1 MSRARDGSNR
11 GSVLRAD
18 APPAETDTTTATTS
32 GDAGDGGATLSG
44 QEIIRRY
51 ANKFPGYQWVNADR
65 VALPLFR
72 MQVRI
77 LTITRKKVP
86 PLQEFVLRAVGAGL
100 VHEADIAGFL
110 GLERSVVRR
119 TLSELVGMD
128 AVLLGGVAGDR
139 AHRLLLTEQGRGTL
153 NTLTLERAE
162 EETRI
167 FLLDG
172 LTRRLVP
179 EPASPLRGGSELRK
193 TNLIEIAA
201 YPRTRPEADEFREQL
216 IAEWKA
222 LHPDS
227 ELVAVLGVE
236 RADAVF
242 RDDALA
248 LTYRPEEGVEDT
260 ANSEQVGF
268 VVGGYWSD
276 AHAEVFR
283 RASADSRV
291 PLLSRRRGAEVEGA
305 ERLVPPR
312 LLAQIAPQDETSDLI
327 TQMTQAESRIDQ
339 LKGRLSRAGSADF
352 KAELQA
358 GLRAEEKRRDEAR
371 ARIAAMPVRY
381 VEASEHAAL
390 LDRALNEA
398 KQRVLIVTALSRDSL
413 VPQMVVQRI
422 EAACRRG
429 VFVFIGY
436 SHGPR
441 PARQTAETPAALQEL
456 INRHPQLFVA
466 DLGNANPNL
475 LVCDSSFYVASRLD
489 WFARTVGTTQ
499 RDRNDETNGRS
510 VYVAIP
516 SEVNATFDDTI
527 ERLRN
532 AGC

>member
-1 MSRARDGSNR
+1 MSAARDGSDG

-18 APPAETDTTTATTS
+18 APPAETDDTTATT
-32 GDAGDGGATLSG
+32 GNAGGGGATLSS
-44 QEIIRRY
+44 QEIVRRY
-51 ANKFPGYQWVNADR
+51 ANKFPGYRWVNAER

-72 MQVRI
+72 VQVRV

-86 PLQEFVLRAVGAGL
+86 PLQEFVLRAIGADL

-110 GLERSVVRR
+110 GLERNVVRR

-139 AHRLLLTEQGRGTL
+139 LHRLLLTEQGRRTL
-153 NTLTLERAE
+153 NTLTLERADE
-162 EETRI
+162 ESRT

-193 TNLIEIAA
+193 TDLIEIAP

-216 IAEWKA
+216 VEEWKA

-227 ELVAVLGVE
+227 ELVAVLGVD

-248 LTYRPEEGVEDT
+248 LIYRPEEAVEDT

-268 VVGGYWSD
+268 VVGGHWSD
-276 AHAEVFR
+276 AHAEAFR
-283 RASADSRV
+283 KASADSRV
-291 PLLSRRRGAEVEGA
+291 PLLSRRRNAEEAGAEG
-305 ERLVPPR
+305 LVPPR
-312 LLAQIAPQDETSDLI
+312 LLAQIAPQDEMSDLI
-327 TQMTQAESRIDQ
+327 TQLTRAESHIDE
-339 LKGRLSRAGSADF
+339 LTGRLSRAGSADQ
-352 KAELQA
+352 KAEFQA
-358 GLRAEEKRRDEAR
+358 RLRAEEARRDEAR
-371 ARIAAMPVRY
+371 RRISAMPVRY
-381 VEASEHAAL
+381 VEASEHAAF
-390 LDRALNEA
+390 LDHALSEA
-398 KQRVLIVTALSRDSL
+398 KQRVLIVTALSRESV
-413 VPQMVVQRI
+413 VPQKVVRRI
-422 EAACRRG
+422 DAACGRG
-429 VFVFIGY
+429 VSVLIGY
-436 SHGPR
+436 AHAPR
-441 PARQTAETPAALQEL
+441 PDRQAAETPAALQEL
-456 INRHPQLFVA
+456 INRHPQLYVA

-489 WFARTVGTTQ
+489 WFARTMETTHH
-499 RDRNDETNGRS
+499 DRIDETNGRG